1 MALIKG
7 GQLDK
12 KWRIALDSQP
22 LGTYFPLFTTTVAD
36 VPIEHRQ
43 HDWPNPSVARAW
55 RTRQVAL
62 DSQPLG
68 SYQPLFT
75 VVLADVPL
83 SHIQHDWPNP
93 SLAAV
98 RRARQIAQQS
108 QADVWQDYAP
118 YYVAAPNAYTA
129 VRNDVVLA
137 TGTGTINLTAA
148 ATVKTGGIICV
159 KNMGVGVITVDA
171 AGAETIDGAATF
183 TLSNQFDAIMLITNG
198 ANWMIL

>member
-36 VPIEHRQ
+36 VP
-43 HDWPNPSVARAW
+43 
-55 RTRQVAL
+55 
-62 DSQPLG
+62 
-68 SYQPLFT
+68 
-75 VVLADVPL
+75 L

-93 SLAAV
+93 DLRNL
-98 RRARQIAQQS
+98 RRAQRVALNA
-108 QADVWQDYAP
+108 QADVWQNYTP
-118 YYVAAPNAYTA
+118 YYSSATYTA

-137 TGTGTINLTAA
+137 SGTGTIVLTAA

-159 KNMGVGVITVDA
+159 KNIGTGVITINPT
-171 AGAETIDGAATF
+171 GAETIDGALTV
-183 TLSNQFDAIMLITNG
+183 TLSVQWAAAIMITDG
-198 ANWMIL
+198 ANWFRLEL